1 MAPRRLLYVAG
12 SGRSGSTLLGRVLG
26 EGERAIC
33 VGETQYLW
41 TRGLRENVRCGC
53 GVPFAECSFWT
64 AVGEAGFGGWGR
76 LDDRRV
82 AALDGAA
89 NRLRA
94 LPLHDAPRLR
104 PGLAR
109 DISDYTAVLGRLYRA
124 IGEVS
129 GARTVVE
136 ISKTAPFLSLLAR
149 VEDLELSVV
158 HLVRDPRAVAHSWQR
173 RRRMPSPIAGEHF
186 MPRFPARVTAVN
198 WLATNAALD
207 VLSRRVR
214 CKRVAYETFL
224 ENPSAA
230 LGQLA
235 WFIGEPVPAAAASPA
250 GFELGG
256 HHIFSGNPMRER
268 TGFVPLRG
276 DGEWRQGLSRRDFA
290 EVTAITLPLLARYGY
305 PLGRGTP

>member
-1 MAPRRLLYVAG
+1 MAAPVPTRSRLRLLYVGG

-26 EGERAIC
+26 EGQGAIC

-53 GVPFAECSFWT
+53 GLPFAECSFWT
-64 AVGEAGFGGWGR
+64 AVGETGFGGWGR

-82 AALDGAA
+82 AALDRGT

-94 LPLHDAPRLR
+94 LPLHATPHLR

-109 DISDYTAVLGRLYRA
+109 DIADYTAVLGRLYRA

-136 ISKTAPFLSLLAR
+136 ISKTAPFVSLLSR
-149 VEDLELSVV
+149 VEDLDLSVV
-158 HLVRDPRAVAHSWQR
+158 HLVRDPRAVAHSWRR
-173 RRRMPSPIAGEHF
+173 RRRMPSPIAGDHF

-198 WLATNAALD
+198 WLATNAALE
-207 VLSRRVR
+207 VLSRRVPCER
-214 CKRVAYETFL
+214 IAYEAFL
-224 ENPSAA
+224 EDPAAA
-230 LGQLA
+230 LGRLA
-235 WFIGEPVPAAAASPA
+235 SLMRGALPLPARASA
-250 GFELGG
+250 GFELGE

-276 DGEWRQGLSRRDFA
+276 DGEWREGLSRRDFS
-290 EVTAITLPLLARYGY
+290 EVTAITLPLL
-305 PLGRGTP
+305 L